1 MFCENHLSINVINS
15 TGIVVGA
22 GHGVLRS
29 MYALP
34 DNIADIIPVD
44 TVINLMCAVAYKT
57 AKQYD
62 KETSKRP
69 KEVPVYNCNSST
81 DNPITWREMAWDHW
95 TPGFY
100 KYPFE
105 NILM

>member
-1 MFCENHLSINVINS
+1 MSLP
-15 TGIVVGA
+15 GIVVGI

-29 MYALP
+29 MFAVP

-57 AKQYD
+57 AMQYD
-62 KETSKRP
+62 KGTGKMPQEI
-69 KEVPVYNCNSST
+69 PVYNCNSST
-81 DNPITWREMAWDHW
+81 DKPITWREMALDHW
-95 TPGFY
+95 IPAFHQ

>member
-1 MFCENHLSINVINS
+1 MSS
-15 TGIVVGA
+15 KGIVVGA

-29 MYALP
+29 MYANP

-57 AKQYD
+57 AMQYD
-62 KETSKRP
+62 KVTNKRP

-81 DNPITWREMAWDHW
+81 DKPVTWREMGFDHW
-95 TPGFY
+95 LPGFH

-105 NILM
+105 NMLM

>member
-1 MFCENHLSINVINS
+1 MSSL
-15 TGIVVGA
+15 GIVVGA

-29 MYALP
+29 MYAFP

-57 AKQYD
+57 AMQYD
-62 KETSKRP
+62 KGTNERP

-81 DNPITWREMAWDHW
+81 DKPVTWREMGFDHW
-95 TPGFY
+95 LPGFH

-105 NILM
+105 NMLM